1 MTKHTSL
8 AAAIITYNEEENI
21 QACLD
26 SVTDFVDEIVV
37 LDSISTDATKEI
49 CLKNPKVKFY
59 EHPFDDYKKQKNR
72 AAEKCSTEWI
82 LSLDADERVSAEL
95 QRSIKAFLNDSPDV
109 SGAKFPRLVRYLNR
123 DIRHS
128 GWYPNQRYRL
138 FRKDDAVWERDVLHE
153 KIVLKGPGISLKGD
167 LIHLTVKD
175 VSDHVKNV
183 NRFSSIAAL
192 GRYNQGKEFSLFR
205 LLFKPPGAFIE
216 TYLLKMGLLDG
227 MQGFIIAVFAAYY
240 VFLREAKLFELSV
253 LNSDKPSNLSGQYKK
268 ER

>member
-1 MTKHTSL
+1 MSNRPTL

-49 CLKNPKVKFY
+49 CLKNSKVKFFEY
-59 EHPFDDYKKQKNR
+59 PFDDYKKQKNR

-82 LSLDADERVSAEL
+82 LSLDADERVSVEL
-95 QRSIKAFLNDSPDV
+95 RRSIEAFVEDNPDV
-109 SGAKFPRLVRYLNR
+109 SGAKFPRLVQYLNR

-138 FRKDDAVWERDVLHE
+138 FRKGDAFWERDVLHE
-153 KIVLKGPGISLKGD
+153 KLILKGPGTSLKGD

-175 VSDHVKNV
+175 LSDHVKNV

-192 GRYNQGKEFSLFR
+192 GRYNKGKDFSLFR

-216 TYLLKMGLLDG
+216 TYLLKLGLLDR

-253 LNSDKPSNLSGQYKK
+253 IKSDKPSNLSEQYKK